1 LTQINARTATFAIG
15 IGDPER
21 RGKGLGTEATRLALE
36 YGFNVLGLHN
46 IMLSVHADNEA
57 GVRAYRRAGFREIG
71 RRREVLEKG
80 GRLVDVVFMDCLAN
94 DLERQP

>member
-1 LTQINARTATFAIG
+1 MSDDPILTA
-15 IGDPER
+15 
-21 RGKGLGTEATRLALE
+21 
-36 YGFNVLGLHN
+36 
-46 IMLSVHADNEA
+46 
-57 GVRAYRRAGFREIG
+57 IG